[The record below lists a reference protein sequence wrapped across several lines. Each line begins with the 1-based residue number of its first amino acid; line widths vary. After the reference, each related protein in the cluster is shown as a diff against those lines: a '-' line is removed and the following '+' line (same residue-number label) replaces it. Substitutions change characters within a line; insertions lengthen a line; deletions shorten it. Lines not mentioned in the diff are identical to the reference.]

1 MGDFLDAVPF
11 IGQAVGGIAQSIIGG
26 IGARKRQKELNKLID
41 NTTKY
46 EANKSIMDYYGQALS
61 RYGVSPTDSALYKQQ
76 MQGINRNVA
85 NAVSATQDRRSG
97 LAGVSSILRGANDA
111 TLSANVAAEQQRD
124 RRFNELGQATNMRA
138 QEEQKEWQQNKMLPF
153 ELKYNMTS
161 QRAGAAN
168 QLANAGLQNIFGWL
182 QNWGMS
188 KSIGNENKKSL
199 SSFAGTGY

>member
-1 MGDFLDAVPF
+1 MLPFLV
-11 IGQAVGGIAQSIIGG
+11 QAGAGLAQSIIGG
-26 IGARKRQKELNKLID
+26 ITARKQQKKLMGMID
-41 NTTKY
+41 NTPKY

-61 RYGVSPTDSALYKQQ
+61 RYGVSPTESALYKQQ

-85 NAVSATQDRRSG
+85 NAVGATQDRRGG
-97 LAGVSSILRGANDA
+97 LAGISSILRGANDA

-138 QEEQKEWQQNKMLPF
+138 QEEQKAWQQNTMLPF
-153 ELKYNMTS
+153 ELKYNLTS

-168 QLANAGLQNIFGWL
+168 QTANAGLQNVFGGL

-188 KSIGNENKKSL
+188 KSMGNESKKSL
-199 SSFAGTGY
+199 SSFAATGY